1 MTIWIVVALMTAA
14 TLAIVLVPLL
24 RARRAAVAGRAAYDL
39 RVYRAQLKEIDRD
52 LERGLLGE
60 AEARAARLEIER
72 RMLAAADVDA
82 GAPAGGAG
90 PESRARTATA
100 IALAAAL
107 PFGAFL
113 LYLALGTPGA
123 PDLPLAARPTEQ
135 PADPAMVVVAEMV
148 GRLAQRLEENPD
160 DAEGW
165 ARLGRSYLVLG
176 RYAESVTAYERALKL
191 TADRPDLAG
200 EYGES
205 LVLLHDGQVSAV
217 ARQAFETALAADPGE
232 PRSRYYLAL
241 GAAQAGDLQGALDG
255 WVALAKDAPPDA
267 PWLAAVRARIDDVAG
282 QLGVD
287 VATLAPAPA
296 PAPASDAD
304 QAQMIRGM
312 VDGLAARLA
321 ANPRDLDG
329 WLMLA
334 RSYRVLGETDK
345 AQAALQS
352 ASAVFADDAGRQRI
366 DAAAVEL
373 GLAPS
378 GAPAAAEPAPALSP
392 GDDQAQMIRGM
403 VDGLAA
409 RLAADPQDLDGWL
422 KLARSYR
429 VLGETEKA
437 QAALQ
442 SASDA
447 FADDAGRQR
456 IRAAAAELGLTPPA
470 AD

>member
-1 MTIWIVVALMTAA
+1 MTVWIVVALMTAA

-72 RMLAAADVDA
+72 RMLAAADAGD
-82 GAPAGGAG
+82 GAPAGGTQL
-90 PESRARTATA
+90 ESRVRAAAA

-107 PFGAFL
+107 PFGAVM

-123 PDLPLAARPTEQ
+123 PDLPLAARQTEQ
-135 PADPAMVVVAEMV
+135 PADPAMAAVAEMV
-148 GRLAQRLEENPD
+148 ERLALRLEETPD

-176 RYAESVTAYERALKL
+176 RYAESVSAYERAMKL
-191 TADRPDLAG
+191 TGDRPDLAG

-217 ARQAFETALAADPGE
+217 ARQAFETALAGDPGE

-241 GAAQAGDLQGALDG
+241 GAAQAGDLQAALDG

-296 PAPASDAD
+296 PAPSSDAD

-334 RSYRVLGETDK
+334 RSYRVLGEPDK
-345 AQAALQS
+345 AQGALQS
-352 ASAVFADDAGRQRI
+352 ASAAFADDAAQERI
-366 DAAAVEL
+366 RAAAAEL
-373 GLAPS
+373 GLAPP
-378 GAPAAAEPAPALSP
+378 GAAAAAEPAPTAVP
-392 GDDQAQMIRGM
+392 GDQAQMIRGM
-403 VDGLAA
+403 VEGLAA

-456 IRAAAAELGLTPPA
+456 IHAAAAELGLTPPA
-470 AD
+470 SD

>member
-1 MTIWIVVALMTAA
+1 MTVWIVAALMTAA
-14 TLAIVLVPLL
+14 TLAVVLVPLL
-24 RARRAAVAGRAAYDL
+24 RVRRGAVAGRAAYDL

-52 LERGLLGE
+52 HERGLLGE
-60 AEARAARLEIER
+60 TEARAARLEIER
-72 RMLAAADVDA
+72 RMLAAADVDD
-82 GAPAGGAG
+82 GAPAGTAE
-90 PESRARTATA
+90 PESRARAAAA
-100 IALAAAL
+100 IAVAAAL

-113 LYLALGTPGA
+113 LYLTLGTPGA
-123 PDLPLAARPTEQ
+123 PDLPMAARPTEQ
-135 PADPAMVVVAEMV
+135 PADPAMAVAAEMA
-148 GRLAQRLEENPD
+148 GRLAQRVEENPD

-165 ARLGRSYLVLG
+165 ASLGRSYLVLG
-176 RYAESVTAYERALKL
+176 RYAESVNAYERALEL
-191 TADRPDLAG
+191 TGNRPDLAS

-205 LVLLHDGQVSAV
+205 LVLLHDGQVGAA
-217 ARQAFETALAADPGE
+217 ARQTFEAALAGDPGE
-232 PRSRYYLAL
+232 PIARYYLAL

-255 WVALAKDAPPDA
+255 WVALARDAPPDA

-287 VATLAPAPA
+287 VATLAPALAHA
-296 PAPASDAD
+296 PSSDAD
-304 QAQMIRGM
+304 QAQTLRDM

-334 RSYRVLGETDK
+334 RSYRALGETGK
-345 AQAALQS
+345 AEAALQS

-366 DAAAVEL
+366 DAAAAEL
-373 GLAPS
+373 GLTAP
-378 GAPAAAEPAPALSP
+378 GAAATAAPAAAPAPDSEE
-392 GDDQAQMIRGM
+392 AQMIRAM
-403 VDGLAA
+403 VDRLAA
-409 RLAADPQDLDGWL
+409 RLAADPQDLEGWL
-422 KLARSYR
+422 KLARSYQ

-456 IRAAAAELGLTPPA
+456 IHAAAAELGLTAPA
-470 AD
+470 SD